1 MVVLHILERGFIL
14 LITPFQLQRNKTGGK
29 SPSKLNV
36 RFDVNA
42 TFAVMMTFIPTP
54 FDDA

>member
-42 TFAVMMTFIPTP
+42 TFAVMMPSHSNTL
-54 FDDA
+54 